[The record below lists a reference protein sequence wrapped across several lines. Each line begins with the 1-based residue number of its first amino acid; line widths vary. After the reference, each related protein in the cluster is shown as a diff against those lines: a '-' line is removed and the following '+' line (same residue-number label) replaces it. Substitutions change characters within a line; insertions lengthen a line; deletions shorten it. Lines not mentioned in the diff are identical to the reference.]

1 MLPSP
6 MKPPGTYKL
15 RYQRRSVEAAAFE
28 DDLRRRPRGV
38 RASSAAAADD
48 FLARLTYSD
57 QRAQRI
63 LDSLRDEIV
72 GGGGSLRIRQ
82 IFETPRE
89 IYRLELE
96 LPEMGY
102 QRTTLLDRDALEM
115 LLEEED
121 VREAVETAQL
131 GG

>member
-1 MLPSP
+1 

-15 RYQRRSVEAAAFE
+15 RYQRRDGQAAAFE
-28 DDLRRRPRGV
+28 DDPRQRPRGV
-38 RASSAAAADD
+38 HAGAAAVADE
-48 FLARLTYSD
+48 FLARLDYSD
-57 QRAQRI
+57 RRAQRI
-63 LDSLRDEIV
+63 LDSLRNEIV
-72 GGGGSLRIRQ
+72 GGGGNLRIRQ

-102 QRTTLLDRDALEM
+102 QRTTLLDRDALEA
-115 LLEEED
+115 LLQEDD

>member
-1 MLPSP
+1 

-15 RYQRRSVEAAAFE
+15 RYQRRSADGGAYGRAAPPQGVHNGAAAI
-28 DDLRRRPRGV
+28 
-38 RASSAAAADD
+38 ADD
-48 FLARLTYSD
+48 FLARLDYSD
-57 QRAQRI
+57 RRVRRI

-72 GGGGSLRIRQ
+72 GSGGNLRIRR

-102 QRTTLLDRDALEM
+102 QRTTLLDRDALET
-115 LLEEED
+115 LLEQDE
-121 VREAVETAQL
+121 VREVVETAQL
-131 GG
+131 G